1 MPRLFYISLG
11 AAAGVVAV
19 RRVARLASSL
29 TPESVAGSLV
39 ASVKEFTAD
48 VREGMAER
56 EAELR
61 EALGIMADD
70 DGDDPHHRGARYEGA
85 DDVMVT
91 GLVAGTGR
99 ASNGRRA
106 S

>member
-1 MPRLFYISLG
+1 MPRMFYLSLG

-19 RRVARLASSL
+19 RRVARLASAL
-29 TPESVAGSLV
+29 TPESVAGSV
-39 ASVKEFTAD
+39 IASVKEFTAD
-48 VREGMAER
+48 VRDGMAER

-61 EALGIMADD
+61 SALGIIGDD
-70 DGDDPHHRGARYEGA
+70 DADGTTHGHPRYEGA
-85 DDVMVT
+85 DDVTVND
-91 GLVAGTGR
+91 LA

>member
-29 TPESVAGSLV
+29 TPESMAGSLV
-39 ASVKEFTAD
+39 QSVQDFVAD

-56 EAELR
+56 EDELR
-61 EALGIMADD
+61 GALGLDD
-70 DGDDPHHRGARYEGA
+70 DADEDDGLGSHYPDQGLDGL
-85 DDVMVT
+85 MVT
-91 GLVAGTGR
+91 DLA
-99 ASNGRRA
+99 ASNGRRRA

>member
-1 MPRLFYISLG
+1 MFYISLG

-19 RRVARLASSL
+19 RRAARLASAL

-61 EALGIMADD
+61 GALGII
-70 DGDDPHHRGARYEGA
+70 DGDDDDEDAHRHPRYEGA
-85 DDVMVT
+85 DDVT
-91 GLVAGTGR
+91 ATDLA